1 MLKKYDR
8 IVHKETGSK
17 GVIVEIFTLIKTLRP
32 YGILFEDEE
41 NVNFQG
47 EKSVFWESKNDIE
60 KDNDSNYNVENF
72 IRNQWDLKEKEKIIN
87 TDSILRTKASSLGIK
102 SFKELNGSSSLF
114 GSGESL
120 SFSDY
125 NKHKK
130 YSAEQLT
137 GWKRFKGKFVRIG
150 QVERQLPSYYV
161 RDMYEI
167 LGVSDEKLDDNYIAI
182 EELEV
187 YNYYLKYN
195 GERLDSYTFSKKRD
209 F

>member
-1 MLKKYDR
+1 MFKKYDR
-8 IVHKETGSK
+8 IFYKEIGIK
-17 GVIVEIFTLIKTLRP
+17 GVIVEVFTLKKSPRP
-32 YGILFEDEE
+32 YGILFEGER

-47 EKSVFWESKNDIE
+47 DKEAFWESENDIE
-60 KDNDSNYNVENF
+60 KDNDSDYDVETF
-72 IRNQWDLKEKEKIIN
+72 IRNEWNLGEREKIN
-87 TDSILRTKASSLGIK
+87 TDSILRAKARSLGIK

-137 GWKRFKGKFVRIG
+137 EWKRFKGKFIRIG
-150 QVERQLPSYYV
+150 QVESLLPSFYR

-167 LGVSDEKLDDNYIAI
+167 LGVSDEKLDDKYIAI

>member
-1 MLKKYDR
+1 MFKKYDR
-8 IVHKETGSK
+8 IFYKETGIK
-17 GVIVEIFTLIKTLRP
+17 GVIVEVFTLKKSPRP
-32 YGILFEDEE
+32 YGILFEGER

-47 EKSVFWESKNDIE
+47 DKEAFWESENDIE
-60 KDNDSNYNVENF
+60 KDNDSDYDVETF
-72 IRNQWDLKEKEKIIN
+72 IRNEWNLGEREKIN
-87 TDSILRTKASSLGIK
+87 TDSILRAKARSLGIK

-137 GWKRFKGKFVRIG
+137 EWKRFKRKFIRIG
-150 QVERQLPSYYV
+150 QVESLRPSFYI